1 MAKRTS
7 LSAFAPQ
14 APDVDGGTV
23 VTPNMSPVVAPAT
36 KYPKLSVY
44 LEADEIRTLKLMS
57 VDSGKR
63 VNDICASIIREW
75 MRNNGHARKNN
86 A

>member
-14 APDVDGGTV
+14 VPDVDGGNIVSTN
-23 VTPNMSPVVAPAT
+23 TSSPTAPTT

-44 LEADEIRTLKLMS
+44 LEAEEIRTLKLMS
-57 VDSGKR
+57 IDSGKR
-63 VNDICASIIREW
+63 VNDICASILREW
-75 MRNNGHARKNN
+75 LKNNGHARKNN